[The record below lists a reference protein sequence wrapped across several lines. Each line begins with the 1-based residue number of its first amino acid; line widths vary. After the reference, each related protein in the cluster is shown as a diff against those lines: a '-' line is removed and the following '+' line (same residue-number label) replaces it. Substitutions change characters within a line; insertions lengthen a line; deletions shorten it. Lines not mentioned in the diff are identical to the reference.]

1 MTDPLSP
8 HAASPLAPR
17 PVDRALDPAFRHGQ
31 SMEPN
36 YSGVA
41 SFLRRRYAKDG
52 GGAEVVVWGV
62 PLDVTVSNRPG
73 TRFGP
78 RALRAASAILD
89 GDPLFPFNADPFG
102 PLDVADAGDC
112 VFDYGLPAGI
122 PAAIEAQAARHYA
135 RGSHLVTLGGDHFLT
150 YPVLRALV
158 ARTGA
163 PVALVQ
169 FDAHQDT
176 WEDDGS
182 RVDHGTM
189 ITRAVKD
196 GLIRVERSVQVGI
209 RTHAPQDCGIRII
222 DGFAAAELGPK
233 ALAAAIAERVG
244 DAPAY
249 VTFDIDALDPAFA
262 PGTGTPVCGGLTS
275 REALDTLRRL
285 GGLDLKGFDVVEVS
299 PPYDHAEITALA
311 GASLAAC
318 YLGVLAARKAGGARI
333 AP

>member
-1 MTDPLSP
+1 M
-8 HAASPLAPR
+8 AAPALPR
-17 PVDRALDPAFRHGQ
+17 PVDRALDPGFRHGQ
-31 SMEPN
+31 STEPN

-41 SFLRRRYAKDG
+41 SFLRRRYARDG

-78 RALRAASAILD
+78 RAVRAASTILD
-89 GDPLFPFNADPFG
+89 GDPFYPFGFDPFAA
-102 PLDVADAGDC
+102 LDVADAGDC

-122 PAAIEAQAARHYA
+122 PPAIATQAAAHYA

-150 YPVLRALV
+150 YPLLKALTQ
-158 ARTGA
+158 RLGG

-176 WEDDGS
+176 WDDAGD

-196 GLIRVERSVQVGI
+196 GLILPERSVQVGI
-209 RTHAPQDCGIRII
+209 RTHAPQSYGIEII
-222 DGFAAAELGPK
+222 DALTAGEMGPA
-233 ALAAAIAERVG
+233 ALAARICARVG
-244 DAPAY
+244 DAPCY
-249 VTFDIDALDPAFA
+249 LTFDIDALDPAFA
-262 PGTGTPVCGGLTS
+262 PGTGTPVCAGLST
-275 REALDTLRRL
+275 REAVSCLRRL

-311 GASLAAC
+311 GATLASA
-318 YLGVLAARKAGGARI
+318 YLCLLAERKGKGFSP

>member
-1 MTDPLSP
+1 MSSD
-8 HAASPLAPR
+8 PLAPR
-17 PVDRALDPAFRHGQ
+17 PVDRALDPGFRHGQ

-36 YSGVA
+36 YSGVT
-41 SFLRRRYAKDG
+41 SFLRRRYARDG

-78 RALRAASAILD
+78 RALRAASSILD
-89 GDPLFPFNADPFG
+89 GDPLFPFRADPFAA
-102 PLDVADAGDC
+102 LDMADAGDC
-112 VFDYGLPAGI
+112 VFDYGLPASI
-122 PAAIEAQAARHYA
+122 PAAIEAQAARLYA
-135 RGSHLVTLGGDHFLT
+135 TGAHLVTLGGDHFLT
-150 YPVLRALV
+150 YPILKALV
-158 ARTGA
+158 AKTGA

-176 WEDDGS
+176 WDDDGT

-196 GLIRVERSVQVGI
+196 GLIRVDRSIQVGI
-209 RTHAPQDCGIRII
+209 RTHAPQDYGIAII
-222 DGFAAAELGPK
+222 DGFQAGDLGPK
-233 ALAAAIAERVG
+233 GIAAAIAARVG
-244 DAPAY
+244 DAPVY
-249 VTFDIDALDPAFA
+249 LSFDIDAIDPAFA
-262 PGTGTPVCGGLTS
+262 PGTGTPVCGGLSS

-299 PPYDHAEITALA
+299 PPYDHADVTALA

-318 YLGVLAARKAGGARI
+318 YLGVLAGRKASGASI
-333 AP
+333 VP